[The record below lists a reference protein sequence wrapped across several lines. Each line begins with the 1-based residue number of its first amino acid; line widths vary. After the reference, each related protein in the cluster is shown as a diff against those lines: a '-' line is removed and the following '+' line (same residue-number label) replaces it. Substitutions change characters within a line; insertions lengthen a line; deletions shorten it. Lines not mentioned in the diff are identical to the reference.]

1 MFLGYVEKCMVK
13 RFNVINI
20 WFYFQ
25 LGVIFGED
33 ELVIMIY
40 KKKMN
45 EIYMGNVCF
54 CFKKFF
60 LFN

>member
-1 MFLGYVEKCMVK
+1 MFLGYVEKIIVK

-40 KKKMN
+40 KKKN
-45 EIYMGNVCF
+45 E
-54 CFKKFF
+54 
-60 LFN
+60 